1 MAVIIKALSIMLNI
15 YTLLTILSVGCV
27 ILFIL
32 KVKVIATRLDISL
45 MMQVQRSTTTKET
58 IITLLKCM
66 FMPGF
71 HAVFSLFTIIFCLM
85 NNNTS
90 AELVNMAVRKTVEEQ
105 QKEEMDNE

>member
-15 YTLLTILSVGCV
+15 YTFLTILSVGCI
-27 ILFIL
+27 ILLIL
-32 KVKVIATRLDISL
+32 KIKAIAPRLDISL
-45 MMQVQRSTTTKET
+45 MMQVKKSSTKET

>member
-1 MAVIIKALSIMLNI
+1 MAVIMKALSIMLNI
-15 YTLLTILSVGCV
+15 YTFLTILSVGCV
-27 ILFIL
+27 ILLIL
-32 KVKVIATRLDISL
+32 KIKAIAPKLDISL
-45 MMQVQRSTTTKET
+45 MMQVKRATTKDT